1 MSTLDPKG
9 FGKVGVLLGGMSAE
23 REISLMSGKG
33 VLAALRAKGVDAHA
47 FDPAERPLGE
57 LATEGYARVFIAL
70 HGRFGEDGAI
80 QGALELL
87 GIPYT
92 GSGVMGSAVAMDKI
106 FTKRIW
112 ENHGLL
118 TPRYAVLDARSSK
131 SAELRRVPDALG
143 LPLIVKPPHEGS
155 TIGITKVAGYSQMQE
170 AYALAARFDDV
181 VLAEEFITGRELTV
195 AIVERAADGAKGG
208 ELEALP
214 IIEIVAPAGNYD
226 YQNKYFTDDTRYLC
240 PAPIVDDLAARI
252 RKIALEAFDAIG
264 CEGWGRVDF
273 MLRAS
278 DSEPF
283 LLEVNT
289 SPGMT
294 GHSLVPM
301 AARAVGLSY
310 EDLCVEVLASARLK
324 TRRAKLSDGRIDA
337 TQRARPRRTITDVG

>member
-1 MSTLDPKG
+1 MSAD
-9 FGKVGVLLGGMSAE
+9 FGKVGVLFGGHSAE
-23 REISLMSGKG
+23 RDISIMSGSG
-33 VLAALRAKGVDAHA
+33 VLAALRSKGIDAHA
-47 FDPAERPLGE
+47 FDPAERALGD
-57 LATEGYARVFIAL
+57 LATEGFERVFIAL

-92 GSGVMGSAVAMDKI
+92 GSGVMGSSIAMDKV

-112 ENHGLL
+112 ESHRLP
-118 TPRYAVLDARSSK
+118 TPRYAVLDADSD
-131 SAELRRVPDALG
+131 LRQVPDRLG
-143 LPLIVKPPHEGS
+143 LPLIIKPPHEGS
-155 TIGITKVAGYSQMQE
+155 TIGISKVAGYSQMGE
-170 AYALAARFDDV
+170 AYELAARFDDV
-181 VLAEEFITGRELTV
+181 VLAEEFVAGRELTV
-195 AIVERAADGAKGG
+195 SIVHRAGG
-208 ELEALP
+208 RLEALP
-214 IIEIVAPAGNYD
+214 IIEIVAPGGNYD

-240 PAPIVDDLAARI
+240 PAPIAAPLAERI
-252 RKIALEAFDAIG
+252 RTLALEAFLAIG

-273 MLRAS
+273 MLRHA
-278 DSEPF
+278 DDEPF

-324 TRRAKLSDGRIDA
+324 TRRATLSDATVAPDDGEDA
-337 TQRARPRRTITDVG
+337 